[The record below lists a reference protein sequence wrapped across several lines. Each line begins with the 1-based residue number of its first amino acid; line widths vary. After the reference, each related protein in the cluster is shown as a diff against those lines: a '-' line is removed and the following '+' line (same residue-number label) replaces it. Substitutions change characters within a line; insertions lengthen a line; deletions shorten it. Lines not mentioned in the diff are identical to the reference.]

1 MVVQFGRSI
10 VRMSTGGA
18 GSDGDHMAPAIE
30 SVMYVLTVWQGLYT
44 SPSCEIY
51 HRHRHPHLYQERR
64 GHTKALLFEKL

>member
-30 SVMYVLTVWQGLYT
+30 SVMYVLTVWQGPYT
-44 SPSCEIY
+44 RPTCEIY
-51 HRHRHPHLYQERR
+51 QGYPPPPQHNHFYHRQNYFL
-64 GHTKALLFEKL
+64 